1 MKTFKYLVNGLEVE
15 AKYDEEDIDKVYKP
29 LLNHWYDLYKQKQCR
44 IVIFIAGCP
53 GSGKSTFVSFLEYL
67 FNQMDFDCKLQTV
80 GMDGFH
86 YYNEE
91 LDKMNLRKEKGSPR
105 TFNVEKLKQ
114 KIIQTKKEDCYW
126 PYYSR
131 KLHDPIEN
139 QIFVHS
145 EIIIIEGNYLLLK
158 DEPWNQLERLC
169 DESLFYNVNVEELH
183 QYILDKASTNPLIEY
198 NSSLDPDL
206 LLEFDDYSKPQLR
219 DVLFEQLHLSNE
231 KYDEDV
237 CDYLI
242 SCLDSNGY
250 FKYSKDEVI
259 KESLWGLDSLKYH
272 LKLLRKLEPYGL
284 FSFSL
289 KECLSIQCLMSEKA
303 ESETGLILCD
313 YLEELATQHYHA
325 IIEKTELTQEEIDEG
340 FDFIKTL
347 NPKPAANYAQESTFL
362 IPECKVSVEGENLQ
376 VELLK
381 FDLSITVID
390 DDSLKKQRKEAET
403 LLSALQKRNMTLLQI
418 MNEMCHVQ
426 KDFFIHH
433 GELKHLTLEMVAEKC
448 GLAISTISRAI
459 THKSFEFNNQYYSI
473 KEMFIHSGTF
483 IKNDKAIKKEIT
495 QIIEKENKLKPYSDE
510 KIRKLLE
517 EKDIYISRRTVT
529 KYREECFIYNSRQR
543 KIEKILWEEK

>member
-169 DESLFYNVNVEELH
+169 DKVYCHYADQKYIEEHQGKDVVDEFVYDEKGELGYTWFDANDLPPFTSYEVEGVENHHQFDLGDGYIVELIHLPGHTPGQSGYLDH
-183 QYILDKASTNPLIEY
+183 QTGCFFIGDVTSAFGGEAWDVYPEFCTINALRDALQDFMPRLEEVSGVFPGHGTIDLHPKTLKYILDTANRVIYHPEWYDTKVDFFGTPMYAKFIYQQGS
-198 NSSLDPDL
+198 DL
-206 LLEFDDYSKPQLR
+206 
-219 DVLFEQLHLSNE
+219 
-231 KYDEDV
+231 KYTK
-237 CDYLI
+237 
-242 SCLDSNGY
+242 SA
-250 FKYSKDEVI
+250 VI
-259 KESLWGLDSLKYH
+259 KEED
-272 LKLLRKLEPYGL
+272 P
-284 FSFSL
+284 
-289 KECLSIQCLMSEKA
+289 
-303 ESETGLILCD
+303 
-313 YLEELATQHYHA
+313 EE
-325 IIEKTELTQEEIDEG
+325 
-340 FDFIKTL
+340 
-347 NPKPAANYAQESTFL
+347 
-362 IPECKVSVEGENLQ
+362 
-376 VELLK
+376 
-381 FDLSITVID
+381 
-390 DDSLKKQRKEAET
+390 R
-403 LLSALQKRNMTLLQI
+403 
-418 MNEMCHVQ
+418 
-426 KDFFIHH
+426 
-433 GELKHLTLEMVAEKC
+433 
-448 GLAISTISRAI
+448 
-459 THKSFEFNNQYYSI
+459 EF
-473 KEMFIHSGTF
+473 
-483 IKNDKAIKKEIT
+483 
-495 QIIEKENKLKPYSDE
+495 
-510 KIRKLLE
+510 
-517 EKDIYISRRTVT
+517 
-529 KYREECFIYNSRQR
+529 
-543 KIEKILWEEK
+543 

>member
-169 DESLFYNVNVEELH
+169 DESLFYNVNVEEL
-183 QYILDKASTNPLIEY
+183 QD
-198 NSSLDPDL
+198 
-206 LLEFDDYSKPQLR
+206 R
-219 DVLFEQLHLSNE
+219 
-231 KYDEDV
+231 
-237 CDYLI
+237 
-242 SCLDSNGY
+242 
-250 FKYSKDEVI
+250 
-259 KESLWGLDSLKYH
+259 
-272 LKLLRKLEPYGL
+272 
-284 FSFSL
+284 
-289 KECLSIQCLMSEKA
+289 
-303 ESETGLILCD
+303 LILCD

>member
-169 DESLFYNVNVEELH
+169 DESLFYNVNVEEL
-183 QYILDKASTNPLIEY
+183 QDRLILRKM
-198 NSSLDPDL
+198 
-206 LLEFDDYSKPQLR
+206 KG
-219 DVLFEQLHLSNE
+219 HLS
-231 KYDEDV
+231 
-237 CDYLI
+237 
-242 SCLDSNGY
+242 
-250 FKYSKDEVI
+250 
-259 KESLWGLDSLKYH
+259 KE
-272 LKLLRKLEPYGL
+272 E
-284 FSFSL
+284 
-289 KECLSIQCLMSEKA
+289 
-303 ESETGLILCD
+303 
-313 YLEELATQHYHA
+313 A
-325 IIEKTELTQEEIDEG
+325 I
-340 FDFIKTL
+340 DFIKTL

>member
-1 MKTFKYLVNGLEVE
+1 MVISNIPRMK
-15 AKYDEEDIDKVYKP
+15 
-29 LLNHWYDLYKQKQCR
+29 
-44 IVIFIAGCP
+44 
-53 GSGKSTFVSFLEYL
+53 
-67 FNQMDFDCKLQTV
+67 
-80 GMDGFH
+80 
-86 YYNEE
+86 
-91 LDKMNLRKEKGSPR
+91 
-105 TFNVEKLKQ
+105 
-114 KIIQTKKEDCYW
+114 
-126 PYYSR
+126 
-131 KLHDPIEN
+131 
-139 QIFVHS
+139 
-145 EIIIIEGNYLLLK
+145 LLK
-158 DEPWNQLERLC
+158 RV
-169 DESLFYNVNVEELH
+169 Y
-183 QYILDKASTNPLIEY
+183 
-198 NSSLDPDL
+198 
-206 LLEFDDYSKPQLR
+206 R
-219 DVLFEQLHLSNE
+219 
-231 KYDEDV
+231 
-237 CDYLI
+237 
-242 SCLDSNGY
+242 
-250 FKYSKDEVI
+250 
-259 KESLWGLDSLKYH
+259 GLDSLKYH

-418 MNEMCHVQ
+418 MNEICHVQ

>member
-169 DESLFYNVNVEELH
+169 DESLFYNVNVEEL
-183 QYILDKASTNPLIEY
+183 QDRLILRKMKGHLSKEEAIDFYNASDKKNVETVINRSKKAAVLFHVFGDANEAIKNTDKSDVDCLLSMELIDFTYAEY
-198 NSSLDPDL
+198 
-206 LLEFDDYSKPQLR
+206 LR
-219 DVLFEQLHLSNE
+219 DSGMLGRNRVALGMGHFN
-231 KYDEDV
+231 
-237 CDYLI
+237 
-242 SCLDSNGY
+242 
-250 FKYSKDEVI
+250 
-259 KESLWGLDSLKYH
+259 
-272 LKLLRKLEPYGL
+272 
-284 FSFSL
+284 
-289 KECLSIQCLMSEKA
+289 
-303 ESETGLILCD
+303 
-313 YLEELATQHYHA
+313 LEEPGMEYMLEYLDEA
-325 IIEKTELTQEEIDEG
+325 IGEHI
-340 FDFIKTL
+340 
-347 NPKPAANYAQESTFL
+347 PAWFKQSGDNYEY
-362 IPECKVSVEGENLQ
+362 
-376 VELLK
+376 
-381 FDLSITVID
+381 
-390 DDSLKKQRKEAET
+390 
-403 LLSALQKRNMTLLQI
+403 MTKDC
-418 MNEMCHVQ
+418 CH
-426 KDFFIHH
+426 DH
-433 GELKHLTLEMVAEKC
+433 
-448 GLAISTISRAI
+448 
-459 THKSFEFNNQYYSI
+459 
-473 KEMFIHSGTF
+473 
-483 IKNDKAIKKEIT
+483 
-495 QIIEKENKLKPYSDE
+495 
-510 KIRKLLE
+510 
-517 EKDIYISRRTVT
+517 
-529 KYREECFIYNSRQR
+529 
-543 KIEKILWEEK
+543 